1 MSTKEEA
8 IHFDPTKNKVYF
20 GSTDKLDEWIKE
32 PLQQLKIID
41 KIKLMLKNYLEL
53 DNVSFL
59 FGSGTSIHLGAVSIR
74 NFPKEYKY
82 TLGQDILS
90 LVWKTL
96 DWVILANTVENR
108 EKKKYIAKAVS
119 TFNSLKYRF
128 RVASDTEILSHQK
141 YAYIIKQSVE
151 IEKMLKGW
159 FSWSK
164 RF

>member
-1 MSTKEEA
+1 MPQA
-8 IHFDPTKNKVYF
+8 DL
-20 GSTDKLDEWIKE
+20 DKPIYLA
-32 PLQQLKIID
+32 LY
-41 KIKLMLKNYLEL
+41 KLILYLY
-53 DNVSFL
+53 
-59 FGSGTSIHLGAVSIR
+59 TCIR

-90 LVWKTL
+90 LAWKTL

-108 EKKKYIAKAVS
+108 EKKRYIAKAVS

-151 IEKMLKGW
+151 VEKMLKGW